1 MATKK
6 LIEPKW
12 APGPR
17 AQSNMVERH
26 GAAQRFDRLQ
36 ASLPDMSCFFNH
48 IIINMG
54 IDGDMIEKLP
64 NNPPHFG
71 RPWRMSVRMVG
82 EVAELNG
89 LE

>member
-1 MATKK
+1 MF
-6 LIEPKW
+6 
-12 APGPR
+12 
-17 AQSNMVERH
+17 S
-26 GAAQRFDRLQ
+26 
-36 ASLPDMSCFFNH
+36 FNH

-71 RPWRMSVRMVG
+71 RAWRTSVRMVG
-82 EVAELNG
+82 ELVELNG

>member
-1 MATKK
+1 MDKC
-6 LIEPKW
+6 
-12 APGPR
+12 
-17 AQSNMVERH
+17 H
-26 GAAQRFDRLQ
+26 GATQQFDRLRV
-36 ASLPDMSCFFNH
+36 SLPDMSCFFNH

-64 NNPPHFG
+64 KNPPHFG
-71 RPWRMSVRMVG
+71 RPLRTSVRMVG

>member
-1 MATKK
+1 M
-6 LIEPKW
+6 L
-12 APGPR
+12 
-17 AQSNMVERH
+17 
-26 GAAQRFDRLQ
+26 
-36 ASLPDMSCFFNH
+36 FFHH

-71 RPWRMSVRMVG
+71 CPWRTSMKMVG

-89 LE
+89 LEW

>member
-1 MATKK
+1 
-6 LIEPKW
+6 LP
-12 APGPR
+12 
-17 AQSNMVERH
+17 
-26 GAAQRFDRLQ
+26 
-36 ASLPDMSCFFNH
+36 SL
-48 IIINMG
+48 IIIIIIE

-71 RPWRMSVRMVG
+71 RPYRTSVRMVG

>member
-1 MATKK
+1 MWSNQNGRH
-6 LIEPKW
+6 EPV
-12 APGPR
+12 P
-17 AQSNMVERH
+17 NTDERH
-26 GAAQRFDRLQ
+26 GRAQLFDRSR
-36 ASLPDMSCFFNH
+36 ASLLVLDRSCLLPSL
-48 IIINMG
+48 IIIIE

-71 RPWRMSVRMVG
+71 RPWRTSVRMVG

>member
-1 MATKK
+1 MGTRTPHPILMNTVGECNS
-6 LIEPKW
+6 LIVRGRPF
-12 APGPR
+12 R
-17 AQSNMVERH
+17 T
-26 GAAQRFDRLQ
+26 
-36 ASLPDMSCFFNH
+36 CFFLNH

-71 RPWRMSVRMVG
+71 RPWRTSVRMVG
-82 EVAELNG
+82 EVTELNG